1 MVLYT
6 YNPSTWRPKK
16 EDCCKVEAS
25 LGYIG
30 YYSSQVSKTKK
41 KKKIIKEQFIISVR
55 LFLTKA
61 GMSL

>member
-16 EDCCKVEAS
+16 EDCCKVEAN

-30 YYSSQVSKTKK
+30 YIQAKLKLKK
-41 KKKIIKEQFIISVR
+41 KKIKEQFIISVR